1 MVNNFDLVIFDMDGV
16 IIDSEYHNLLMQQ
29 EVMAKDGVH
38 VDIETLYP
46 LVGLE
51 WDLHFDHVLS
61 FYDDSKT
68 KADIRKA
75 TFSFLESVE
84 IDYRDLVFDGVVE
97 TIKQLYH
104 QGIKIAL
111 ASNSNYE
118 LLIEVLSQLEIEK
131 YFSKINSAEFF
142 ELGKPHP
149 AIYNDVVASLGVDRE
164 RVLVIEDSKS
174 GIRAAKLAGLKVFA
188 IRDDRFGMDQSEA
201 DAIISGVL
209 ELFDK

>member
-1 MVNNFDLVIFDMDGV
+1 MANQNIKLNQNTAKLKQRLEEMDEQFYGKDDIFGMTLLTNPGY
-16 IIDSEYHNLLMQQ
+16 ISSARNIMFTNHLKQLLNLLNP
-29 EVMAKDGVH
+29 DF
-38 VDIETLYP
+38 P
-46 LVGLE
+46 
-51 WDLHFDHVLS
+51 
-61 FYDDSKT
+61 
-68 KADIRKA
+68 R
-75 TFSFLESVE
+75 
-84 IDYRDLVFDGVVE
+84 VF
-97 TIKQLYH
+97 T
-104 QGIKIAL
+104 
-111 ASNSNYE
+111 NYE
-118 LLIEVLSQLEIEK
+118 NIVEVLSQLEIEK